1 VQGRFITLEGI
12 EGVGKSTNMEFVA
25 DIVRQTGHDVII
37 TREPGGTPLAEQLR
51 RLVLHREDEPVP
63 ALAELLIMF
72 AGRCL
77 HLENHIRPALDQG
90 TWVICDR
97 FTDATFA
104 YQGGGR
110 RESSDRIETLEQWVH
125 GGLQPDLTILLD
137 ADPKVGLARAGARGN
152 SDRFEK
158 EHLDFFQRVRT
169 AYLDR
174 AGQFPDRIAVVDAG
188 RSLPEVQEDIRKY
201 MNKYFQLI

>member
-12 EGVGKSTNMEFVA
+12 EGVGKSTNLEFVA
-25 DIVRQTGHDVII
+25 DMVRASGRELLL

-51 RLVLHREDEPVP
+51 RIVLHREDEPVP
-63 ALAELLIMF
+63 TLAELLLMF

-77 HLENHIRPALDQG
+77 HLENRIRPALEQG

-110 RESSDRIETLEQWVH
+110 GEPSERIETLERWVH

-137 ADPKVGLARAGARGN
+137 ADPEIGLARAEARGN
-152 SDRFEK
+152 SDRFER
-158 EHLDFFQRVRT
+158 ERLEFFRRVRA
-169 AYLDR
+169 AYLAR
-174 AGQFPDRIAVVDAG
+174 AEQFPARFVVVDAA
-188 RSLPEVQEDIRKY
+188 RPLSEVREDIRKHI
-201 MNKYFQLI
+201 NKIF